1 MHQAIHAA
9 AAMPNR
15 HLERIQARSVPSDRE
30 ACQPTMKRLKASM
43 TKAT

>member
-1 MHQAIHAA
+1 MAISSASK
-9 AAMPNR
+9 
-15 HLERIQARSVPSDRE
+15 ARSVRSDRE

>member
-1 MHQAIHAA
+1 MHQAAVSL
-9 AAMPNR
+9 PDR
-15 HLERIQARSVPSDRE
+15 HLQGIQARSVRSDQE